1 MTPEMIG
8 VLGILLLLVLFLL
21 KVPVAIGLLLVGFA
35 GYSAIRGL
43 DIGLVQLGSAPF
55 DTASSYSLSVI
66 PLFILMG
73 MFLSYSGLGKDM
85 YQAVD
90 SWIGHISGGLAIA
103 TIGTSAIFSS
113 ISGSVN
119 ATTATVA
126 KITLPEMEKYNY
138 KPSLSTAAIAA
149 GGTLGVLIPPSV
161 LLILY
166 GVLTGEVIGAL
177 LIAGILPGIL
187 QVAIFGL
194 TIYILVKRDPELA
207 PARAEKASFSE
218 KMRASKDI
226 LPFLFIF
233 LLSIGGI
240 YLGIFTPT
248 EAAAVGAFG
257 AFVFA
262 VVTKRLDLKKLLK
275 ALDDSIRLTAMI
287 FLILIG
293 TTLFSQF
300 LSISRIPVKLTSFIG
315 ELSVSPYVILA
326 LILVVYLI
334 LGLFIEGLSIF
345 VLTLPIVYPLISDL
359 GFDGVWF
366 GIIMVMVVN
375 IGLLTPPLGINV
387 FIIKGVANHI
397 PIQNI
402 FRGVIPM
409 VIAMVISVVIVIV
422 FPEIVTFL
430 PEFMREK

>member
-1 MTPEMIG
+1 
-8 VLGILLLLVLFLL
+8 
-21 KVPVAIGLLLVGFA
+21 
-35 GYSAIRGL
+35 
-43 DIGLVQLGSAPF
+43 
-55 DTASSYSLSVI
+55 
-66 PLFILMG
+66 
-73 MFLSYSGLGKDM
+73 
-85 YQAVD
+85 
-90 SWIGHISGGLAIA
+90 
-103 TIGTSAIFSS
+103 
-113 ISGSVN
+113 
-119 ATTATVA
+119 
-126 KITLPEMEKYNY
+126 
-138 KPSLSTAAIAA
+138 
-149 GGTLGVLIPPSV
+149 
-161 LLILY
+161 
-166 GVLTGEVIGAL
+166 
-177 LIAGILPGIL
+177 
-187 QVAIFGL
+187 
-194 TIYILVKRDPELA
+194 
-207 PARAEKASFSE
+207 
-218 KMRASKDI
+218 
-226 LPFLFIF
+226 
-233 LLSIGGI
+233 
-240 YLGIFTPT
+240 
-248 EAAAVGAFG
+248 
-257 AFVFA
+257 VFA

-387 FIIKGVANHI
+387 FIIKGVAIHI
-397 PIQNI
+397 SIHNI

>member
-1 MTPEMIG
+1 MTPEIIG
-8 VLGILLLLVLFLL
+8 VIGIFLLLVLFLI
-21 KVPVAIGLLLVGFA
+21 KIPVAIGLLLVGFA
-35 GYSAIRGL
+35 GYSAIRGI

-55 DTASSYSLSVI
+55 ETASSYSLSVI

-73 MFLSYSGLGKDM
+73 MLLSYSGLGQDM
-85 YQAVD
+85 FRSVD

-126 KITLPEMEKYNY
+126 KITLPEMEKYKY
-138 KPSLSTAAIAA
+138 KPSLSTASIAA

-177 LIAGILPGIL
+177 LIAGIVPGIL
-187 QVAIFGL
+187 QVVIFGL

-207 PARAEKASFSE
+207 PARTEKASLSE
-218 KMRASKDI
+218 RIKTSKDV
-226 LPFLFIF
+226 LPFALIFI
-233 LLSIGGI
+233 LSIGGI

-257 AFVFA
+257 AFLFA
-262 VVTKRLDLKKLLK
+262 SLTRRLNVRKLIK

-300 LSISRIPVKLTSFIG
+300 LSISRIPVKLTSYIS
-315 ELSVSPYVILA
+315 ELSVSPYIILT

-345 VLTLPIVYPLISDL
+345 VLTLPIVYPLITDL
-359 GFDGVWF
+359 GFDGLWF

-397 PIQNI
+397 PINTI

-409 VIAMVISVVIVIV
+409 VIAMVISVIIVIV
-422 FPEIVTFL
+422 FPDIVTFL
-430 PEFMREK
+430 PELMRN